1 MNVEPRAAVVA
12 ELTGGAAVVPMGV
25 VAVPTT
31 TIVYVPWAKARAKGD
46 SVHRQVSSFDR
57 EAACVHV
64 LVQQVVQ
71 GDYLSKAQVVM
82 AEASVSILTW
92 NVTDHSVEGSLLVA
106 AYSAS
111 FSQTPE

>member
-1 MNVEPRAAVVA
+1 MNAEPRAAVVA

-82 AEASVSILTW
+82 AEASVSIT
-92 NVTDHSVEGSLLVA
+92 NFFVKSGCFSNGLLVKICLSFWNA
-106 AYSAS
+106 AS
-111 FSQTPE
+111 